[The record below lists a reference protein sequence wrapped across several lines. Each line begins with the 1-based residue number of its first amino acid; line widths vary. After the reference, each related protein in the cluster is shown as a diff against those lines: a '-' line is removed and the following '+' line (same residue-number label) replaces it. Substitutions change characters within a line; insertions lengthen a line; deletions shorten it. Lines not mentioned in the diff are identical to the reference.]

1 MSWIRRLFSRPEPV
15 GEAESP
21 SYTLLCSGCYSSC
34 SGPEVYVIPWWN
46 ADQESIFTTYRC
58 EKCWL
63 ASLDESQQAVNSKD
77 PKVVASFCDF
87 LARQGYEKDA
97 DAIRSASPEQ
107 ASELLLAVLNAVREK
122 RIYFSP

>member
-1 MSWIRRLFSRPEPV
+1 MSWIRRLFSQNETV
-15 GEAESP
+15 GEAESA
-21 SYTLLCSGCYSSC
+21 SHTLLCSGCYSSC
-34 SGPEVYVIPWWN
+34 SGPDAHVIPWWN
-46 ADQESIFTTYRC
+46 ADVQSIFTTYRC

-107 ASELLLAVLNAVREK
+107 ACELLLAVLDAVREK
-122 RIYFSP
+122 RIQFNP